1 MLSFIAPGAGWD
13 LHVQLFPAENL
24 LEHTDDSLNYDPF
37 TTQNTIPMTAQD
49 LNQLV
54 TRSDL
59 NALEA
64 RFNQRF
70 ADLLEVVRKL
80 RPTDSPNSPQITS
93 LSKWISPQEMADA
106 LGISKNTVIR
116 RCHDGTIHSQQPGGY
131 GTAVLIPRTELD
143 RLQEE
148 ATAA

>member
-1 MLSFIAPGAGWD
+1 
-13 LHVQLFPAENL
+13 
-24 LEHTDDSLNYDPF
+24 
-37 TTQNTIPMTAQD
+37 MTAQD

-64 RFNQRF
+64 RFNQRISE
-70 ADLLEVVRKL
+70 LLEVVREL
-80 RPTDSPNSPQITS
+80 RPTDSSHSPRIAP
-93 LSKWISPQEMADA
+93 LCKWISPQEMADA

-116 RCHDGTIHSQQPGGY
+116 RCHDGTIHSRQPGGY

-143 RLQEE
+143 RLRED
-148 ATAA
+148 APAA